1 MTSNYKRLGDYIK
14 EVNIRNADLKIEKLI
29 GVSIEKKFITSV
41 ANIVGTDMSVYKVIK
56 KNQLACKLMSVG
68 RDEKLPVDLFLTDE
82 PAIISSAYYVF
93 ESKNNKVLLPEY
105 LKMWLFRKETD
116 RYVGYI
122 SGGDVRGGISW
133 DTFCDMPII
142 IPSVEKQQEIVR
154 EYNTIQNRIAL
165 NNQLLSKLEE
175 TAQAIYKQWFV
186 VFEFPDENGLPYKS
200 HGGEMVWCEELEKE
214 IPEGWEYISL
224 TKEIKL
230 SGGGTPDT
238 QNLDFWNGT
247 IPFFTPADIK
257 GDFFVFKTEKN
268 ITEKGLKGSSTK
280 LYPKNTTFVTA
291 RGTVGSVAIA
301 GTEMTM
307 NQSCY
312 AIIGNYSFYT
322 HQLIL
327 SCIKQ
332 LKLEAIGAVFS
343 ALVTKDFD
351 SQFIV
356 SPKIEIIEKFENKIH
371 KVYNVIYNYT
381 SENQKLEELKDLLLA
396 RMTRVEN

>member
-1 MTSNYKRLGDYIK
+1 
-14 EVNIRNADLKIEKLI
+14 LI
-29 GVSIEKKFITSV
+29 
-41 ANIVGTDMSVYKVIK
+41 
-56 KNQLACKLMSVG
+56 
-68 RDEKLPVDLFLTDE
+68 
-82 PAIISSAYYVF
+82 
-93 ESKNNKVLLPEY
+93 
-105 LKMWLFRKETD
+105 
-116 RYVGYI
+116 
-122 SGGDVRGGISW
+122 
-133 DTFCDMPII
+133 
-142 IPSVEKQQEIVR
+142 
-154 EYNTIQNRIAL
+154 
-165 NNQLLSKLEE
+165 SKLEE
-175 TAQAIYKQWFV
+175 TAQAFYKQWFV
-186 VFEFPDENGLPYKS
+186 EFEFPNEYDKPYKS
-200 HGGEMVWCEELEKE
+200 NDGKMVWCEELEKE
-214 IPEGWEYISL
+214 IPLEWEYKSL
-224 TKEIKL
+224 TKVIKL

-312 AIIGNYSFYT
+312 AIIGSYSFYT

-327 SCIKQ
+327 SCMKQ
-332 LKLEAIGAVFS
+332 LKSEAIGAVFS

-356 SPKIEIIEKFENKIH
+356 SPKTDITEKFENKIN
-371 KVYNVIYNYT
+371 KVYNVIYSYT
-381 SENQKLEELKDLLLA
+381 SENQKLEELKELLLA
-396 RMTRVEN
+396 KMTRVESEK